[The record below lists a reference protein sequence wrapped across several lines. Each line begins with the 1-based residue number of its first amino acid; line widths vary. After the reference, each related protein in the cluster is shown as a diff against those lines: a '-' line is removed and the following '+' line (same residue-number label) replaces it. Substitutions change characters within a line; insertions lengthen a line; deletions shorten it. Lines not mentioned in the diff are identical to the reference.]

1 MITGDGTVSAA
12 NELAFKMLA
21 DVDGLKVPFSVQGTT
36 ADPKFFPDV
45 KGMATG
51 ILKEANPVSQ
61 IKGIFGKKKQ

>member
-1 MITGDGTVSAA
+1 
-12 NELAFKMLA
+12 
-21 DVDGLKVPFSVQGTT
+21 
-36 ADPKFFPDV
+36 V